1 MRLIEAHLL
10 TYLCMCTVMA
20 SDKAATDPQG
30 ARTLGRASYIVSS
43 VGIGFA
49 IVAIIIIIRVA
60 AASNLSSCVYL
71 YNGACYDHFSSYV
84 SRELCPSHVDGVY
97 DDYKS
102 GCYYNGLH

>member
-1 MRLIEAHLL
+1 
-10 TYLCMCTVMA
+10 MA

-43 VGIGFA
+43 VGIVIGGVIIF
-49 IVAIIIIIRVA
+49 IIIYFTAVSSSTDGSLYSTKIV
-60 AASNLSSCVYL
+60 SSSCVYP
-71 YNGACYDHFSSYV
+71 YNGACYAHFSSYV